1 MALTFTIFG
10 GGGKVAKHF
19 TKLAVTAGHKVH
31 SVIKDDGHASE
42 LDSLGATTHI
52 LSLHAATPSTIS
64 SLFRQTKPDVV
75 LFSAGAGGKPPG
87 ADEIDHKGAVKVF
100 DAMEQAGVKR
110 LVLVGALDVR
120 SRDKGW
126 PEWYNEEDKKASDK
140 VWGSIGSCTSPPPLL
155 KLKLLILIHQSMVIR
170 YASQARR
177 RTQSPHPQQ
186 DRLYRHSTGD
196 LDDRAGWGCSDGQN
210 AFGAYFVSVLSL

>member
-19 TKLAVTAGHKVH
+19 TKLAVTAGHNVH

-42 LDSLGATTHI
+42 LHSLGATTHI
-52 LSLHAATPSTIS
+52 LPLQTATPSTIS
-64 SLFRQTKPDVV
+64 SLFRQIKPDVV

-100 DAMEQAGVKR
+100 DAMEQAGMKR
-110 LVLVGALDVR
+110 LILIGALDVR

-126 PEWYNEEDKKASDK
+126 PEWYSEEDKKASDN
-140 VWGSIGSCTSPPPLL
+140 VWGSIGSCAFPSLC
-155 KLKLLILIHQSMVIR
+155 LKLLLLIKFLMLQPPNHIR

-177 RTQSPHPQQ
+177 RTQPSYP
-186 DRLYRHSTGD
+186 
-196 LDDRAGWGCSDGQN
+196 
-210 AFGAYFVSVLSL
+210 

>member
-19 TKLAVTAGHKVH
+19 TKLAITAGHQVH

-42 LDSLGATTHI
+42 LHSLGATTHI
-52 LSLHAATPSTIS
+52 LPLHTATPSTIS
-64 SLFRQTKPDVV
+64 SLFHQTKPDVV

-126 PEWYNEEDKKASDK
+126 PEWYSEEDKKTSDK
-140 VWGSIGSCTSPPPLL
+140 VWGSIGSCTSFSVLSFSARILGTKNALLQSPPYL
-155 KLKLLILIHQSMVIR
+155 IR
-170 YASQARR
+170 YASQARC
-177 RTQSPHPQQ
+177 RTQPPHP
-186 DRLYRHSTGD
+186 
-196 LDDRAGWGCSDGQN
+196 
-210 AFGAYFVSVLSL
+210 